1 MRKSVKWFFL
11 TVICFALCL
20 SAVSCRAAD
29 HGELSETTLHTS
41 APIPETQSTT
51 EIVATTIPEF
61 TGNKDFWWNSRYGQ
75 VPYENGEGGITF
87 EVLSNPF
94 RLGDSFENLGV
105 RVVDIDP
112 ELWISKYAPYLNL
125 EKKID
130 GEWVRLEVVYGP
142 YYNGSKDEFGRDR
155 RYEFVETYHTYHML
169 ECQIIPELSVVA
181 LHGGNGCWRG
191 CWALQSAT
199 MPAMPQSVAVRFDI
213 VCIPDGVFAGGIYL
227 KC

>member
-29 HGELSETTLHTS
+29 HGELSETTWHTS

-169 ECQIIPELSVVA
+169 ECQIIPELSV
-181 LHGGNGCWRG
+181 GEY
-191 CWALQSAT
+191 
-199 MPAMPQSVAVRFDI
+199 RFI
-213 VCIPDGVFAGGIYL
+213 AYIQTGMIPDHVRQYYIPFEVVE
-227 KC
+227 